1 MQSYPSERKRILVT
15 SPTTSPTTFLPTA
28 SPTQTAVD
36 APTLREWIDRHED
49 LIVLD
54 VRSAAE
60 FEGLHITGSY
70 NVPLPLLSEHA
81 DELAGR
87 LGRHVVLVC
96 QSGVRAAQARTR
108 LNTAGLEHAVVLT
121 GGVPAFESAGGEVVR
136 GAQRWSLE
144 RQVRLAAGSLV
155 LTGLVGGKLLSPK
168 VNVLA
173 GAIGAGL
180 SFSAATNTCA
190 MGNVLAKMPWNRIAA
205 EPTAASALQQLPRS

>member
-1 MQSYPSERKRILVT
+1 MESYPDEWKRSLL
-15 SPTTSPTTFLPTA
+15 TTPTA
-28 SPTQTAVD
+28 PALTDVD
-36 APTLREWIDRHED
+36 AQTLREWIDRHDD

-60 FEGLHITGSY
+60 FEGMHIKGSY

-81 DELAGR
+81 DELAER

-96 QSGVRAAQARTR
+96 QSGVRAGQARTR

-121 GGVPAFESAGGEVVR
+121 GGVPAFEAAGGEVVR

-144 RQVRLAAGSLV
+144 RQVRMAAGSLV
-155 LTGLVGGKLLSPK
+155 LAGLVGGKLVSPK
-168 VNVLA
+168 VSMLA

-180 SFSAATNTCA
+180 SFSAVSNTCA
-190 MGNVLAKMPWNRIAA
+190 MGNVLSKMPWNRAA
-205 EPTAASALQQLPRS
+205 SEPTARAAIEQLPASN

>member
-1 MQSYPSERKRILVT
+1 MT
-15 SPTTSPTTFLPTA
+15 SPA
-28 SPTQTAVD
+28 STITDID
-36 APTLREWIDRHED
+36 APTLRQWIDRHDD

-54 VRSAAE
+54 VRSATE
-60 FEGLHITGSY
+60 FEGLHIKGSY

-81 DELAGR
+81 DEVAGR
-87 LGRHVVLVC
+87 LGHRVVLVC
-96 QSGVRAAQARTR
+96 QSGVRATQARAHLTA
-108 LNTAGLEHAVVLT
+108 AGLEHAVVLT

-155 LTGLVGGKLLSPK
+155 LAGLVGGKLISPK
-168 VNVLA
+168 VSMLA

-190 MGNVLAKMPWNRIAA
+190 MGNVLARMPWNRTVT
-205 EPTAASALQQLPRS
+205 EPSAPSAIQQLPAAD

>member
-1 MQSYPSERKRILVT
+1 MT
-15 SPTTSPTTFLPTA
+15 SPIPALTD
-28 SPTQTAVD
+28 VD
-36 APTLREWIDRHED
+36 AQTLREWIDRNDD

-60 FEGLHITGSY
+60 FEGLHIKGSY

-81 DELAGR
+81 DELAER

-96 QSGVRAAQARTR
+96 QSGVRAGQARTQ
-108 LNTAGLEHAVVLT
+108 LNTAGLENATVLT
-121 GGVPAFESAGGEVVR
+121 GGVPAFEAAGGDVVR

-155 LTGLVGGKLLSPK
+155 LAGMLGGKLVSPK
-168 VNVLA
+168 VSMLA

-180 SFSAATNTCA
+180 SFSAVTNTCA
-190 MGNVLAKMPWNRIAA
+190 MGNVLARMPWNKTAA
-205 EPTAASALQQLPRS
+205 EPTAQSAIRQLPKAG

>member
-1 MQSYPSERKRILVT
+1 M
-15 SPTTSPTTFLPTA
+15 TTPTA
-28 SPTQTAVD
+28 PALTDVD
-36 APTLREWIDRHED
+36 AQTLREWIDRHDD

-60 FEGLHITGSY
+60 FEGMHIKGSY

-81 DELAGR
+81 DELAER

-96 QSGVRAAQARTR
+96 QSGVRAGQARTR
-108 LNTAGLEHAVVLT
+108 LNTAGLENAVVLT
-121 GGVPAFESAGGEVVR
+121 GGVPAFEAAGGEVVR

-144 RQVRLAAGSLV
+144 RQVRMAAGSLV
-155 LTGLVGGKLLSPK
+155 LAGLVGGKLVSPK
-168 VNVLA
+168 VSMLA

-190 MGNVLAKMPWNRIAA
+190 MGNVLSRMPWNKSAS
-205 EPTAASALQQLPRS
+205 EPTGRAAIEQLPRP